1 MTIVNT
7 SLGVICFPPSKRG
20 VAKVERQTVTVV
32 ARDQR
37 RAASPERK
45 VHRNWSLPH
54 VRRPRGGPH
63 QVGARDTSYPTVLQF
78 HGGIDGDVYRRWLNA
93 LPETHRSR
101 YVQVPL
107 CDRAGWLRSGR
118 YRCHEMRL
126 RHQFRRSLPSARHGS
141 AEVVLTACRRHS
153 AIAVEKAMT
162 RDPPA
167 RPAGYQNCSAGDS
180 KVIGGG
186 TIASPLSLRWR
197 KDKEDF

>member
-1 MTIVNT
+1 
-7 SLGVICFPPSKRG
+7 GVICFPPSKRG

-93 LPETHRSR
+93 LPGDTSLS
-101 YVQVPL
+101 L
-107 CDRAGWLRSGR
+107 CPGSPLRSSG
-118 YRCHEMRL
+118 L
-126 RHQFRRSLPSARHGS
+126 AAQRSLSMSRNEAPASISKIVALCPPRVGRGCSDCMPAPFGNRCRESDDARSASTPSWIS
-141 AEVVLTACRRHS
+141 KLLRR
-153 AIAVEKAMT
+153 
-162 RDPPA
+162 R
-167 RPAGYQNCSAGDS
+167 
-180 KVIGGG
+180 
-186 TIASPLSLRWR
+186 
-197 KDKEDF
+197 